1 MEIAIIIVA
10 AEEGEFMSV
19 AESRFP
25 LNEWSGFAA
34 PGLDTIKVATL
45 HSLVTGDSL
54 QSSLDLYDPVFLN
67 DGETGALRV
76 ADELMDEL
84 ASFDEETLE
93 NLAGE
98 LAATEEFEND
108 NWDVDDVLV
117 LLTDLSELA
126 QLAESQGQVLF
137 VWISLRQD

>member
-1 MEIAIIIVA
+1 MEIVINIVA

-54 QSSLDLYDPVFLN
+54 QLSLDLYDAVFLN
-67 DGETGALRV
+67 DDETGALRV
-76 ADELMDEL
+76 AEELMAEL
-84 ASFDEETLE
+84 ASLDEDALE
-93 NLAGE
+93 SLAGE

-108 NWDVDDVLV
+108 SWDVDAVLV

-126 QLAESQGQVLF
+126 QLAESQGQILF

>member
-1 MEIAIIIVA
+1 MEIVINIVA

-19 AESRFP
+19 AESSFP

-76 ADELMDEL
+76 ADELMAEL
-84 ASFDEETLE
+84 ASLDEEALE
-93 NLAGE
+93 SLAGE